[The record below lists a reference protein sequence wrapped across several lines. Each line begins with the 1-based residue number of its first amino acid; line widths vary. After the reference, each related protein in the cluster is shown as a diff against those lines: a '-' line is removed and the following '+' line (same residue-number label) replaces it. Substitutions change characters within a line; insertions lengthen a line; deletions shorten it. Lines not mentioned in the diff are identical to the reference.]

1 MVSISKPKTLV
12 LLAPGALP
20 SSDVLIPLN
29 ILRVRKESTYL
40 TFQDSQHDAIRHHF
54 NVEQAVIISVASF
67 LAQADRGSYD
77 LLFIPGTADVLGLD
91 LEPLAN
97 VIRSI
102 YGGGV
107 GLDIISTGTARLLLA
122 ASGLLKE
129 RVVSAASLDLN
140 EQYMTTARAWDADAD
155 VIRDVQFW
163 TATDTPGSLKT
174 LAILYKAARHG
185 GISSIFPSSVARK
198 HLGYSP
204 RRLVD
209 TPTDTSTPAALA
221 SGEDLA
227 AELADLS
234 SSDVD
239 QASNLIFHFAI
250 RLGLEGFTDACNS
263 VLLTLLKALP
273 NALESLGEP
282 CMRSIEYMWESSG
295 QRPSVPWNVPSLED
309 LDRWE
314 LEVRSSYQLPAD
326 EDREDILESIKL
338 RITIDGDWY
347 LTPYTLAGAITM
359 ALDAGWDD
367 QAREWMLKL
376 VQTASKSDMRDVWT
390 FDIARWRP
398 LIRLSRTGI
407 VAQVT
412 GRTFEQANHDAE
424 VVRQALQSL
433 RTSSVVAL
441 DEQRVSSQSIADLP
455 WSTLVPMLD
464 VLKWEQHD
472 TLIKPPASPSAIK
485 QAEERL
491 GVALP
496 EDYKQFLLV
505 SNGIEFMPS
514 IDAPGFQSVQ
524 ELEWDNAAELGLDEF
539 RVDLGCKTDPA
550 EYDRLP
556 KMGRVLVVSDPE
568 CEEQVWFVDPETV
581 AEAIRVLRAEGRS
594 DGVVGQPGWRAVFWA
609 SHMPDLRW
617 LKSFRGYMEGL
628 AQKADKAGGR

>member
-107 GLDIISTGTARLLLA
+107 GLDIISTGTARLS
-122 ASGLLKE
+122 SGLLKE

-407 VAQVT
+407 VAQ
-412 GRTFEQANHDAE
+412 
-424 VVRQALQSL
+424 ALQSL